1 MIQSVA
7 VLGAGAV
14 GSYVIWGL
22 SGLEG
27 IRLGVVAEGERAERL
42 RKKGCKIN
50 DKIYRPQVWSPKEAS
65 WADLLVVALKYTAL
79 SGAMEMIQE
88 AVGENTIVMSL
99 MNGVD
104 SEEKIAEK
112 VGDAQMLYSV
122 IKIASHR
129 EGEGFYF
136 DPETTVGIIF
146 GEKEAPYDSE
156 KVKAV
161 EELFA
166 RSPLHFQATKC
177 IMEELWSKFRLNVCD
192 NLPQA
197 ILGAGVGCYQ
207 DSVHMQAISE
217 GLRKEL
223 EEIARAKGIDL
234 SKVEDSSK
242 LRSIVPK
249 SARYSTL
256 QDLDAGRQTEIEM
269 FSGALV
275 KMGAELGIP
284 TPYNE
289 YTYHMIKALEE
300 KNAGKFDY

>member
-1 MIQSVA
+1 MKVSEKDGMLI
-7 VLGAGAV
+7 
-14 GSYVIWGL
+14 
-22 SGLEG
+22 
-27 IRLGVVAEGERAERL
+27 
-42 RKKGCKIN
+42 CKYYM
-50 DKIYRPQVWSPKEAS
+50 K
-65 WADLLVVALKYTAL
+65 
-79 SGAMEMIQE
+79 
-88 AVGENTIVMSL
+88 
-99 MNGVD
+99 
-104 SEEKIAEK
+104 
-112 VGDAQMLYSV
+112 
-122 IKIASHR
+122 
-129 EGEGFYF
+129 
-136 DPETTVGIIF
+136 F
-146 GEKEAPYDSE
+146 GEKEPPYDSE

-166 RSPLHFQATKC
+166 RSPLHFQATEY

-197 ILGAGVGCYQ
+197 ILGARVGCYQ
-207 DSVHMQAISE
+207 DSIHMKAISD
-217 GLRKEL
+217 GLRQEL
-223 EEIARAKGIDL
+223 EEIAKAKGIDL

-275 KMGAELGIP
+275 KMGAELGIL

-300 KNAGKFDY
+300 KNAGRFDY